1 MYRQRGVLDALAR
14 LQQDVQSS
22 VLTFGSDSDIGCRLR
37 TGHAPQSRALQPS
50 SHGLQR
56 MSLPLS
62 GKISPEYWLQHLIQ
76 RSLRLQYTV
85 GAVVL
90 LLMSHLTACYAWLP
104 QSQLEDAAPRLLS
117 RCQCDGPLP
126 TGC

>member
-1 MYRQRGVLDALAR
+1 M
-14 LQQDVQSS
+14 QSS

-37 TGHAPQSRALQPS
+37 TGRAPLSRALQPS

-56 MSLPLS
+56 MFLPLS
-62 GKISPEYWLQHLIQ
+62 GSISPEYWLQHLIQ

-85 GAVVL
+85 GAEML

-104 QSQLEDAAPRLLS
+104 QSQLEDAVPRLLS
-117 RCQCDGPLP
+117 RCQCEGPLP